1 MATSNTQVTNQ
12 NPPQLTPMQS
22 LSKFINSDNIKN
34 KFAEVL
40 GEKGGASF
48 VTSLLT
54 VVTQNKQLQLA
65 EKNSI
70 YTAALISASLKL
82 PINSNLGFAYIIPY
96 KAKNEK
102 GEYIDVAQFQLGY
115 KGFIQLAQRTGQYKI
130 IHATDVR
137 EGELTFHD
145 RMTGEMTFQWQAD
158 TVERL
163 KQPIIGYLSYFKL
176 ANGFESTLYMTKEEV
191 TAHAKEYSQTFKKFG
206 TGLWKDKFDAMA
218 FKTVTKLNLSKKGPL
233 SIELQRGIIADQSVI
248 KSDSFIDN
256 PETLDIEPE
265 YVDNN
270 ETKEQKVED
279 KKEALRAAK
288 NKVENTANTTNTQER
303 ISKQTSTNQ
312 EEKDLYTLISECKT
326 QEELTELS
334 KKFPS
339 NDLDLLVA
347 YDDKKR
353 ELGSNPNSGLFE
365 AKEMP

>member
-1 MATSNTQVTNQ
+1 MANPTQQLANQ
-12 NPPQLTPMQS
+12 QPQLTPMQS

-70 YTAALISASLKL
+70 YTAALMSASLQL

-96 KAKNEK
+96 KAKDAK
-102 GEYIDVAQFQLGY
+102 GNYIDVAQFQLGY

-137 EGELTFHD
+137 EGELTFHN
-145 RMTGEMTFQWQAD
+145 RMTGEMTFNWQAD
-158 TVERL
+158 TAERL

-233 SIELQRGIIADQSVI
+233 SIEMQKAIVSDQSVI

-256 PETLDIEPE
+256 PETLDIEAE

-270 ETKEQKVED
+270 ETPEEKVED
-279 KKEALRAAK
+279 KKAAVKAAK
-288 NKVENTANTTNTQER
+288 DAAAKTKVEEKPITASEPSAN
-303 ISKQTSTNQ
+303 
-312 EEKDLYTLISECKT
+312 EEKDMYEKISECKT
-326 QEELTELS
+326 QDELTALS
-334 KKFPS
+334 KETPTDDF
-339 NDLDLLVA
+339 DLVLAFDN
-347 YDDKKR
+347 KKR
-353 ELGSNPNSGLFE
+353 ELATNPNGGLFQSKDM
-365 AKEMP
+365 A